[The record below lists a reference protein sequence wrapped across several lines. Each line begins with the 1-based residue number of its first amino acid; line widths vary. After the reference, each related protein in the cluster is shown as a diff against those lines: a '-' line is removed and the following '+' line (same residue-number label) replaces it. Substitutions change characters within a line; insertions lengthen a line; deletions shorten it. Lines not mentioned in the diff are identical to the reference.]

1 MDKIYK
7 NLLIKA
13 INFKLTTLIV
23 AFTIFVISIILS
35 SNLGMVFMPKEDR
48 SQFTISIKA
57 NADISMDEMKKTT
70 MNIQEDLLSIN
81 EVDYSSLTIGLDGN
95 IYESS
100 IYVRLVP
107 IDKRTKNQDEIME
120 EIREKSKKFRNLE
133 INVNQ
138 TDDMNSGAEIMTPF
152 QLILKA
158 NDSKLAEES
167 ANKLIDYLKSI
178 EGTTN
183 IQNNIQPKKTEIS
196 IEILKQNSSKFGV
209 KSSDIAK
216 VIAMAYS
223 GEIAISNFNKN
234 GKEYDIVMRISD
246 DLRMNKDVI
255 NQLEVI

>member
-1 MDKIYK
+1 MSGIVGKFFKSFGITIVASVIISYIVAITVIPMISSLLVNQKHSKFYLMTESIFLSMDRIYK
-7 NLLIKA
+7 NLLTKA
-13 INFKLTTLIV
+13 IKFKFVTLISG
-23 AFTIFVISIILS
+23 FSIFAISIILS

-48 SQFTISIKA
+48 SQFEVIIKA
-57 NADISMDEMKKTT
+57 NANISMEEMKKTT
-70 MNIQEDLLSIN
+70 INIQKDLLSIN
-81 EVDYSSLTIGLDGN
+81 EVDYSSLTIGLNGN

-107 IDKRTKNQDEIME
+107 IDKRAKTQRQIME
-120 EIREKSKKFRNLE
+120 EIRHKSKTFENIE
-133 INVNQ
+133 INVNE

-196 IEILKQNSSKFGV
+196 IEILKQN
-209 KSSDIAK
+209 
-216 VIAMAYS
+216 
-223 GEIAISNFNKN
+223 
-234 GKEYDIVMRISD
+234 
-246 DLRMNKDVI
+246 
-255 NQLEVI
+255 